1 VQSCNYHAR
10 AIRHIHRLLT
20 LDLAQTLAC
29 SLIFSTID
37 YCNSVLLGSPSSTIQ
52 KLQRVQN
59 NAARIVLQAPRRSD
73 VNSLLQTLHWLP
85 VELRINYK
93 SAVLT
98 FKTQQTSSPQYL
110 NQHISLRTSA
120 RNTRSSSV
128 PLLCVP
134 FRRTSFARQ
143 SFSTAAPLTWNSLP
157 PAVLN
162 CDSLLSNPDLKLFCF
177 LPLSAN
183 YSTYLFRQCLSASEM
198 TYIVSS
204 GALNSTHSLT
214 RQCLCCRL
222 TALWCYINFV
232 LLLLLITIIVII
244 KQQFVRQ
251 SNMAR
256 VTTRC
261 RWKRQNIHSLRCS
274 VADTDAV
281 DYTV

>member
-1 VQSCNYHAR
+1 MPFAELQRRRSQSGGMKAV
-10 AIRHIHRLLT
+10 
-20 LDLAQTLAC
+20 
-29 SLIFSTID
+29 ID
-37 YCNSVLLGSPSSTIQ
+37 DTSSTWF
-52 KLQRVQN
+52 K
-59 NAARIVLQAPRRSD
+59 ASIVVTEHNVCR
-73 VNSLLQTLHWLP
+73 
-85 VELRINYK
+85 
-93 SAVLT
+93 
-98 FKTQQTSSPQYL
+98 
-110 NQHISLRTSA
+110 
-120 RNTRSSSV
+120 
-128 PLLCVP
+128 
-134 FRRTSFARQ
+134 
-143 SFSTAAPLTWNSLP
+143 LTWNSLP

-256 VTTRC
+256 VTTGC